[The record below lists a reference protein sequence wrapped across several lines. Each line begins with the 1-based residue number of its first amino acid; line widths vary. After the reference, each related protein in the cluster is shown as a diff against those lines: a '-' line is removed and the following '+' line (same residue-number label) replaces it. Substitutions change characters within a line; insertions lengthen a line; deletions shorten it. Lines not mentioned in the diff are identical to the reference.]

1 MSAYLSAANRVANT
15 ARGKATN
22 EIKRQSKRQ
31 TTSMVNAWVDAWT
44 PKHKAKAQPAR
55 KRKRRRRLGYFSAA
69 TNRLDSQPQGL
80 PGLVRLFSML
90 RRKTSHPRF
99 QRLDRSAYGDA
110 QPGYLIDYYH
120 PV

>member
-15 ARGKATN
+15 ARGKATD
-22 EIKRQSKRQ
+22 EIKCQSKRQ

-44 PKHKAKAQPAR
+44 LKPQAKAQPAR
-55 KRKRRRRLGYFSAA
+55 KRKLGSAA
-69 TNRLDSQPQGL
+69 TNRLDSQPRGL
-80 PGLVRLFSML
+80 PGLVRLFSVL
-90 RRKTSHPRF
+90 RRKTSYPGF
-99 QRLDRSAYGDA
+99 QRLDRSAYGDT

>member
-1 MSAYLSAANRVANT
+1 MPKAKAQP
-15 ARGKATN
+15 ARK
-22 EIKRQSKRQ
+22 
-31 TTSMVNAWVDAWT
+31 
-44 PKHKAKAQPAR
+44 PKAKAQPAR
-55 KRKRRRRLGYFSAA
+55 KRKSKSKSKSKSKLGYFSAA

-99 QRLDRSAYGDA
+99 RRLDRSAYGDA